1 MMRRQ
6 GLRRRGGWLALAALA
21 LQLVLSFGHIHAS
34 EVMTLLGLT
43 PGHGGASAIVFADR
57 QHGAPGSQ
65 DPADDA
71 AAEGAC
77 AICASMVLA
86 GNLLLPEPV
95 KLPLRSGAPVEAA
108 WSGERHVASAQP
120 FRHFQSRAP
129 PTV

>member
-34 EVMTLLGLT
+34 EVTTLLGPM
-43 PGHGGASAIVFADR
+43 PGHGNASAVVFADR

-65 DPADDA
+65 DPADDV
-71 AAEGAC
+71 AEGAC
-77 AICASMVLA
+77 AICASMALA

-95 KLPLRSGAPVEAA
+95 KLPLPSGAPVEAA

-120 FRHFQSRAP
+120 FRLFQSRAP